1 MQNGFVIIKV
11 ERYYLEINSLE
22 NLNYSAKPND
32 NCNLHLVDPP
42 DFQINKIFYKQIGKD
57 HRWSDR
63 LVWNDQKW
71 IKYVENHKVK
81 TYVLKD
87 KEDLIGYS
95 EQIFHFEEKNCE
107 IAYFGILQEY
117 YGKKYGGFL
126 LSQAIKNAFVNEVER
141 VWLHTCSLDHE
152 FALKNYQARGMNIF
166 KSETINLKIN

>member
-1 MQNGFVIIKV
+1 MIIKV
-11 ERYYLEINSLE
+11 ERNYLEINSLE

-42 DFQINKIFYKQIGKD
+42 DFQINKFFYKQIGKD

-63 LVWNDQKW
+63 LLWNDQKW

-107 IAYFGILQEY
+107 IAYFGILQEF

-126 LSQAIKNAFVNEVER
+126 LSQAIKNAFVNEIER

-152 FALKNYQARGMNIF
+152 FALKNYQARGMKIF
-166 KSETINLKIN
+166 KSEKVNLNIN